1 MLIYK
6 KSSYFAG
13 LMQDQKC
20 YFGKRKTDDKFA

>member
-1 MLIYK
+1 MSNYK
-6 KSSYFAG
+6 NSACFAG